1 GLPGPHPPR
10 CGVAGRPRR
19 VQRLLR
25 LDVHRPPGRTD
36 RCGDPPPPPRHPG
49 SPGMITTARITAL
62 LVAVPTFA
70 LLIAADRFTLD
81 HLFFAPDL
89 ILCAALLFA
98 AFTPRRRA
106 RRALILA
113 FAFAAGVITTAVFSY
128 VARG

>member
-1 GLPGPHPPR
+1 
-10 CGVAGRPRR
+10 
-19 VQRLLR
+19 
-25 LDVHRPPGRTD
+25 
-36 RCGDPPPPPRHPG
+36 
-49 SPGMITTARITAL
+49 MITTARITAL

-128 VARG
+128 VARGALDEGVPTVVAAAACIGFCLALAFMPAREAEREAA